1 MLSAFI
7 TTSPTPADY
16 FKNIF
21 SNLRQIK
28 TLFEERYILD
38 HYLNET
44 DTADTDGHNKLTM
57 KSITVNM
64 FTDKMPYPM
73 NWTTGEAEIPDDTG
87 ILFVKNVSGRQRL
100 CYANMNSAGTVLRET
115 IIR

>member
-28 TLFEERYILD
+28 DLFEERYILD
-38 HYLNET
+38 HYLNDT
-44 DTADTDGHNKLTM
+44 DTADTDGHNQLTM
-57 KSITVNM
+57 MSITVDM

-73 NWTTGEAEIPDDTG
+73 NWNTGEAELPDDTG
-87 ILFVKNVSGRQRL
+87 ILFVKNVSGAEKL
-100 CYANMNSAGTVLRET
+100 CFATHNSSGTLTEN

>member
-21 SNLRQIK
+21 SNLRQVK
-28 TLFEERYILD
+28 ALFEERYILD
-38 HYLNET
+38 HYLNTT
-44 DTADTDGHNKLTM
+44 DTANTDGHNKLTI
-57 KSITVNM
+57 KAITVDM

-73 NWTTGEAEIPDDTG
+73 NWTTGESELPSNTG
-87 ILFVKNVSGRQRL
+87 ILFVKNVSGAQRL
-100 CYANMNSAGTVLRET
+100 CFATKNSSGTLTEI

>member
-1 MLSAFI
+1 MLSQFI

-28 TLFEERYILD
+28 ELFEERYILD

-57 KSITVNM
+57 KAITVDM

-73 NWTTGEAEIPDDTG
+73 NWETGEAELPDNTG
-87 ILFVKNVSGRQRL
+87 ILFVKNVSGAERL
-100 CYANMNSAGTVLRET
+100 CFATKNSAGTLTEN
-115 IIR
+115 IIG